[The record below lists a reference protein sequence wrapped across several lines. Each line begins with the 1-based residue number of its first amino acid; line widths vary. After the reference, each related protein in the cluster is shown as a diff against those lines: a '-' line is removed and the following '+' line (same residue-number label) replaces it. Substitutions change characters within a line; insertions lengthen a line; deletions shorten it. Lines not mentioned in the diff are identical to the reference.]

1 MKRIII
7 CFVLI
12 SICFAGCKKVEVK
25 QKRNPYGLAMV
36 SDINV
41 YKKQIAEEPK
51 MELINLGNYIKD
63 VRLDI
68 RYATNNNFT
77 NQIIY
82 NLPRA
87 FARKQVAQALSKVQ
101 DSLAFY
107 KLGIKIYDAYRPYEA
122 SLRFFDVYPDT
133 NFVANPRY
141 GSRHNR
147 GCAIDLTLV
156 ELKTGKEIPMPT
168 EFDDFSEKANPNYKN
183 LSDTILKNRAFLF
196 SIMNHF
202 GFSHNPSEW
211 WHFDYKDWNSYPL
224 MDIRFDEL
232 ELLY

>member
-7 CFVLI
+7 CFILL
-12 SICFAGCKKVEVK
+12 SICFTECKKVEVK
-25 QKRNPYGLAMV
+25 QKRNPYELALV
-36 SDINV
+36 SDVNL
-41 YKKQIAEEPK
+41 YKEQVAKEPK
-51 MELINLGNYIKD
+51 MELINLEKYIKN
-63 VRLDI
+63 VCLDI
-68 RYATNNNFT
+68 RYATNKNFT
-77 NQIIY
+77 KQVIY

-87 FARKQVAQALSKVQ
+87 FARQEVADALKMVQ

-107 KLGIKIYDAYRPYEA
+107 NLGIKIYDAYRPYEA
-122 SLRFFDVYPDT
+122 SLRFFEVYPDT

-202 GFSHNPSEW
+202 GFSYYPNEW
-211 WHFDYKDWNSYPL
+211 WHFDYKDWYSYPL
-224 MDIRFDEL
+224 MDIRFEEL
-232 ELLY
+232 EPIN